1 MPPVVQIQ
9 GVSFKYQHGGNDGL
23 EDVSLTLEPGE
34 LAVVVGS
41 SGCGKTTLT
50 RVLNGLVPRFFE
62 GSFQGAVLIN
72 GQDVTQWS
80 IGEIGR
86 QVGSVF
92 QDPRSQFFTTSA
104 TSEIAFASEHFGI
117 PTEVMK
123 QRVEEAFERLEIQ
136 PLRGRSVFELS
147 TGERQKVALAS
158 AYAMRPSVY
167 VLDEPSANL
176 DPQATRHLGTI
187 IDLLRQDG
195 AVVMVAE
202 HRLYYLAHILDKLVH
217 MREGRIVEI
226 FDRAALHALPA
237 PALEARG
244 LRQLDLSHARIGALP
259 PVSREDIHFQSH
271 DVALAFGERV
281 VLNGVTAQASRGEVV
296 GLIGRNGSGKTTFAR
311 VATGLLKQRTG
322 RIRHAYRIVS
332 AKQRIKASFFV
343 LQDADY
349 QLYTESV
356 IEELMLGLPD
366 SAATRRQAM
375 ETLTRFGID
384 RLAERHP
391 QSLSG
396 GQKQR
401 LTIAVAAMRRADVLF
416 LDEPTSGLDATN
428 LQRVGEEIRLLA
440 DQGQVVFVISHDY
453 ELLVQCCPRILR
465 LEGGHTAADY
475 MLDFSSARRLRADL
489 DLPATANPS
498 WIWA

>member
-1 MPPVVQIQ
+1 
-9 GVSFKYQHGGNDGL
+9 
-23 EDVSLTLEPGE
+23 
-34 LAVVVGS
+34 
-41 SGCGKTTLT
+41 
-50 RVLNGLVPRFFE
+50 
-62 GSFQGAVLIN
+62 
-72 GQDVTQWS
+72 
-80 IGEIGR
+80 
-86 QVGSVF
+86 
-92 QDPRSQFFTTSA
+92 
-104 TSEIAFASEHFGI
+104 
-117 PTEVMK
+117 
-123 QRVEEAFERLEIQ
+123 
-136 PLRGRSVFELS
+136 
-147 TGERQKVALAS
+147 
-158 AYAMRPSVY
+158 
-167 VLDEPSANL
+167 
-176 DPQATRHLGTI
+176 
-187 IDLLRQDG
+187 
-195 AVVMVAE
+195 
-202 HRLYYLAHILDKLVH
+202 
-217 MREGRIVEI
+217 
-226 FDRAALHALPA
+226 
-237 PALEARG
+237 
-244 LRQLDLSHARIGALP
+244 
-259 PVSREDIHFQSH
+259 VSREDIHFQSH
-271 DVALAFGERV
+271 DVALAFGERA